1 MYMRSLRS
9 PLAIDTSTHVTIL
22 NRLRVLNNGDSSKV
36 CVIVRGASLTSKSR
50 CMHLQVVRA
59 IRFMSETTP
68 VVENRVLLVQIVKE
82 LIAAE
87 KLRVVETKQ
96 DHGRVTGD
104 RFRKDARPQHSN

>member
-1 MYMRSLRS
+1 ML
-9 PLAIDTSTHVTIL
+9 
-22 NRLRVLNNGDSSKV
+22 SSEEQVKD
-36 CVIVRGASLTSKSR
+36 LTYKS
-50 CMHLQVVRA
+50 CYLHWQVVRA

-68 VVENRVLLVQIVKE
+68 VVANRVLLVQIVKE

-104 RFRKDARPQHSN
+104 RFRKDTRPQHSN